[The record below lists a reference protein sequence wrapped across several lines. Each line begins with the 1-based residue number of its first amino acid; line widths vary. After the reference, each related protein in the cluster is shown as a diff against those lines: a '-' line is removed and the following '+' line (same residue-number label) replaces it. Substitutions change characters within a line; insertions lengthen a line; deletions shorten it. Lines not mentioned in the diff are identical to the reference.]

1 MNWDGLGQTGL
12 DWDGLELTAI
22 GQGWL
27 GCTGM
32 NWAGLWGRLGWT
44 GMDWDGLGQS
54 GLDWDE
60 LGCPELRAGDAHL
73 SSTEAFILLLLL
85 LLPPF
90 GAVGVPLEVFPQ
102 QSLQPPTAL
111 LLLLAG
117 LWVAPLEGNAAPH
130 GGTSAP

>member
-1 MNWDGLGQTGL
+1 MNWAGLGQTGL
-12 DWDGLELTAI
+12 DWDE
-22 GQGWL
+22 
-27 GCTGM
+27 
-32 NWAGLWGRLGWT
+32 LGWT
-44 GMDWDGLGQS
+44 GMDWGR
-54 GLDWDE
+54 
-60 LGCPELRAGDAHL
+60 LGCPELRADDPHL
-73 SSTEAFILLLLL
+73 GSTEAFILLLLLLL